1 MSSDPFGGLFDR
13 DELLAG
19 LPARR
24 ASALL
29 FLIESRTAHLVARSR
44 QATERFLTEEAAQER
59 QLAFLEAFA
68 LGRDPPLRPTIHDL
82 ERHSEAWAPLVA
94 SNPRL
99 RAAVA
104 RRLGEK
110 YSFTY
115 EAVPGIRAALGLDEA
130 EVRQAYERLYREP
143 LERIFVARARF
154 ADRLRS
160 GWTGL
165 SGRLERLPP
174 FWTAYSLTLTETVGA
189 TILALPIALAAVGP
203 LPGVAVLVALGLV
216 NVLTVIF
223 MAEAISRSGTIRY
236 GSTFFGRVVADY
248 LGRGGSLVLT
258 ATIASALVVG
268 AVNLGLVLALSLLAF
283 PHAKS
288 DNLLYVN
295 APFLGG
301 RPFDSSIVALIFGVV
316 LAAYCGHMSVGICAR
331 LVLRRDPSARSLV
344 WGCAAA
350 QATAILVYCLF
361 VLALNGA
368 IAPEALAEETGTA
381 LSPLAREVG
390 PVVPAL
396 GSVYVVLGVGMVSI
410 TYALAL
416 FGLVQER
423 LPSAPQ
429 RVVIL
434 PRRRARLLFEQRG
447 RSRARGGLRLGLV
460 YLGLYDGEPRFRLD
474 AERAGSIQ
482 RLDATVAGRWDVL
495 GSGASELRERFPSM
509 RGRRLK
515 LSFEVLDADERSVR
529 LRVSSSMRLVY
540 QGEWDVA
547 GLL

>member
-44 QATERFLTEEAAQER
+44 QATEWSLTEEAAQER

-143 LERIFVARARF
+143 LERSFVARARF

-216 NVLTVIF
+216 NVLTIVF
-223 MAEAISRSGTIRY
+223 MAEAIARSGTIRY
-236 GSTFFGRVVADY
+236 GRAFFGRVV
-248 LGRGGSLVLT
+248 
-258 ATIASALVVG
+258 
-268 AVNLGLVLALSLLAF
+268 
-283 PHAKS
+283 
-288 DNLLYVN
+288 
-295 APFLGG
+295 
-301 RPFDSSIVALIFGVV
+301 
-316 LAAYCGHMSVGICAR
+316 
-331 LVLRRDPSARSLV
+331 
-344 WGCAAA
+344 
-350 QATAILVYCLF
+350 
-361 VLALNGA
+361 
-368 IAPEALAEETGTA
+368 
-381 LSPLAREVG
+381 
-390 PVVPAL
+390 
-396 GSVYVVLGVGMVSI
+396 
-410 TYALAL
+410 
-416 FGLVQER
+416 
-423 LPSAPQ
+423 
-429 RVVIL
+429 
-434 PRRRARLLFEQRG
+434 
-447 RSRARGGLRLGLV
+447 
-460 YLGLYDGEPRFRLD
+460 
-474 AERAGSIQ
+474 
-482 RLDATVAGRWDVL
+482 
-495 GSGASELRERFPSM
+495 
-509 RGRRLK
+509 
-515 LSFEVLDADERSVR
+515 
-529 LRVSSSMRLVY
+529 
-540 QGEWDVA
+540 
-547 GLL
+547 